1 MEDNLDQKLDRGGLP
16 GPLNFSGEVQN
27 PARSTPSKGD
37 SANIASKIKIIS
49 PDTEGL
55 EHVDTATITKVLVEQ
70 AVNVVHESCGL
81 PVTMA
86 AIAGLPGGVLGA
98 G

>member
-1 MEDNLDQKLDRGGLP
+1 M
-16 GPLNFSGEVQN
+16 QN

-37 SANIASKIKIIS
+37 SANTAIRN